1 MERIELF
8 SNLVALAA
16 SDGKFMPQEVE
27 YLARKA
33 ELWGLDPDDVD
44 SVLIGMQESAQEVT
58 VPPTRGERVELLSE
72 MIRMMASDGELAES
86 EKRICATSFCRDGIY
101 LARVQYHFWINCSR
115 VNRRVRPE

>member
-8 SNLVALAA
+8 ANLVALAA
-16 SDGKFMPQEVE
+16 SDGKFMAQEIE

-44 SVLIGMQESAQEVT
+44 SVLIGIQEAAQEVT
-58 VPPTRGERVELLSE
+58 VPSTRSERVELLSE

-86 EKRICATSFCRDGIY
+86 EKRICATVSAAMDFTSQEFNEILDQLLEG
-101 LARVQYHFWINCSR
+101 
-115 VNRRVRPE
+115 

>member
-86 EKRICATSFCRDGIY
+86 EKRICATVSAAMEFTSQEFNIILDQL
-101 LARVQYHFWINCSR
+101 LAG
-115 VNRRVRPE
+115 